1 MMSWLV
7 LSLICLCV
15 YGVWGFLSKFLSSE
29 LNAPSLLIYSLM
41 GSALGIPIY
50 MLTYRQS
57 FSFQWQNGW
66 TYMGILVGVF
76 ASLGAFLF
84 FNAIGQ
90 GEASKVVVIT
100 SLYPIVTTV
109 LAFLFLNESISF
121 GKIFG
126 ILLCLA
132 GITLLSYAK

>member
-1 MMSWLV
+1 MSWLA
-7 LSLICLCV
+7 LSLICLFF

-41 GSALGIPIY
+41 GSALGIPLYI
-50 MLTYRQS
+50 LTYRNS

-66 TYMGILVGVF
+66 TYLGISVGIF
-76 ASLGAFLF
+76 ASIGTLLF

-100 SLYPIVTTV
+100 SLYPIVTTI
-109 LAFLFLNESISF
+109 LAFLFLNETISF
-121 GKIFG
+121 SKIIG

-132 GITLLSYAK
+132 GIVILSYAK

>member
-1 MMSWLV
+1 MSWLT
-7 LSLICLCV
+7 LSLICLFF

-41 GSALGIPIY
+41 GSAFGIPFYI
-50 MLTYRQS
+50 LTYRNS

-66 TYMGILVGVF
+66 TYLGISVGIF
-76 ASLGAFLF
+76 ASIGTLLF
-84 FNAIGQ
+84 FSAIGQ

-100 SLYPIVTTV
+100 SLYPIVTTI
-109 LAFLFLNESISF
+109 LAFLFLNETISF
-121 GKIFG
+121 SKIIG

-132 GITLLSYAK
+132 GIVILSYTK